1 MNTSF
6 AAVEYPTMVKRYIER
21 QNLDASPLLGAEK
34 YMSLASRRG
43 GPENIRLNVC
53 VLSRESM
60 PVCNDTY
67 AAGNRPATQRSQL
80 SAMSI
85 MSPLV
90 APRTTTITTTGTSAA
105 SEWSRVS
112 GTGDAQCV
120 RFSVTVAADGSTVE
134 DLAHVIESA
143 YSTQRHLDATRRRLQ
158 GASLADGPRG
168 VAPLIICTALFKGRR
183 PLLFGSSV
191 QSVLESG
198 DTVTVYSDVGC
209 DDDDDDD
216 GIDAAAINDAD
227 DDDDEDIRM
236 LGGCSPASADS
247 ADGEF
252 LFVPLATL
260 PPTPGPSGRSSVVAA
275 AVDTAAVGRIVSQAP
290 LKARFV
296 NVLVHPALLR
306 AFLEFCALPSEL
318 ALESLLFVL
327 DVERFRHVQPS
338 MARLLANYIYL
349 TYVAASA
356 PLRVNISA
364 QMRGRIAW
372 PFLAGWEYNP
382 WVFDEM
388 LASVGFTL
396 KKHTLLRF
404 ERSPVGLQALM
415 SRADG
420 GFSAHEYTR
429 ALRFDG
435 ANDPMAAVAAQYAPD
450 IDVAMWVNALD
461 VAHVAA
467 ELAQLPDAFREQLL
481 ARVAAQFVGELRA
494 HMASGGYFD
503 LAGQIR
509 ALQKQ
514 KRIKK
519 TRKIRS
525 FFGDHPHEALLR
537 AQLLAVVPPSSQRQ
551 AARAAAELV
560 ARRQRQQAAAG
571 RHVQAALPTHRRGG
585 SEASS
590 AYAERA
596 ILAVDSDSDLED
608 TQGHAWAQQALSQ
621 MQQQQPRR
629 QQQQQQRQHRQ
640 RSWSDSD
647 SDGSDTWP
655 AAASPEAASRDQT
668 LSRALSMIGVAHG
681 DSPDS
686 EASLSDGERGSL
698 RFGSVRSVGRGLA
711 HVLGTP
717 TLHDRRRR
725 VDRLRSF
732 FGGGSGNGSVVSDAH
747 SAERRG
753 LSNDSAAGDTLRSL
767 GSAHSGGLGLAALAE
782 LTAEQRH
789 VLVRRRRKLRALLG
803 EDVVV
808 AGGGGGGG
816 CDGESAVVWPAEPGP
831 PPPPP
836 PYQPPMADQS
846 AAGAPVDEQQRVRA
860 HWRRRKLKAVLGD
873 VPAGVSTVYASDRAG
888 PPPGDA
894 SSDGGADDDDD
905 NARQRQQQRRQR
917 VRKLRRFFGQS
928 LGADAARHVLAPVAE
943 EDDGDDLDDGGGGGG
958 DIDGSRAASASFEL
972 VPLPRTHVQS
982 PAAAAAAA
990 VEAEAGWRLS
1000 AAGGRAG
1007 LAGVDDG
1014 QQPFRAQFWVTADTS
1029 PETPAASPGKRASL
1043 IARLR
1048 PRRPSASSPRPSA
1061 GPPGSPRSPAAGAR
1075 RRLFARLGERPGEQR
1090 SPAQAQALPP
1100 PRASSIRPLSPLPP
1114 ISPNNLQA
1122 SFDRGVVALGRL
1134 DEAAE
1139 AQQAFDPPP
1148 RMRSANAA
1156 GAASAHKHVVAGALV
1171 PAAAAHAVST
1181 RSQPRRN
1188 AFEAPPGDVRRA
1200 PSKTVHWFDGPP
1212 PPPPAVDLAAD
1223 RAGDPN
1229 PGLIS
1234 ASAKSSADFGAMSI
1248 VLRSPAAAT
1257 RSVASPV
1264 ALRPALPIAA
1274 NASVTAVG
1282 GRRACVLPAPAPA
1295 SAPLPPLLPPPRPP
1309 SAQPMLLP
1317 ASAPLPRRAQ
1327 SLAAQRCADPAPPA
1341 IRLSRSVDLPRRA
1354 EPAARAP
1361 AAAAGSSSSPAAA
1374 GFPRAAR
1381 RVRRARSLVLA
1392 TRPAG
1397 RHARARCATVVPVR
1411 LELQRL
1417 LRTTRA
1423 QRRPAGPA
1431 GPAAPPAP
1439 AEPSGA
1445 PRRSAPGT
1453 GATSTRMSAPP
1464 PRSLP
1469 RSGGLLR
1476 RTRSC
1481 PARLA
1486 AASRWPRRCVPILP
1500 AVMRYL
1506 ASANARRYCSLPAL
1520 RRPHAGLLRSAS
1532 ANVAPP
1538 SAAATAAAASSP
1550 YQRISMARL
1559 SANTHAAALSMSMPS
1574 MASAAP

>member
-1 MNTSF
+1 
-6 AAVEYPTMVKRYIER
+6 MVKRYIER
-21 QNLDASPLLGAEK
+21 QNLDASPLLGVEK
-34 YMSLASRRG
+34 YMSLNGQSGSA
-43 GPENIRLNVC
+43 ENIRLNVC
-53 VLSRESM
+53 VLSRDSM
-60 PVCNDTY
+60 PARDSTC
-67 AAGNRPATQRSQL
+67 APGNRPATQRSHL
-80 SAMSI
+80 SAMSV

-90 APRTTTITTTGTSAA
+90 APRTTG
-105 SEWSRVS
+105 WSRVS

-158 GASLADGPRG
+158 GGSLMDGPRG

-191 QSVLESG
+191 QTVLKSG

-209 DDDDDDD
+209 DEHDDE
-216 GIDAAAINDAD
+216 DAADDAD
-227 DDDDEDIRM
+227 DENVRM

-260 PPTPGPSGRSSVVAA
+260 PPTPGPSGRSSVA
-275 AVDTAAVGRIVSQAP
+275 AVDTAAVGRVVSQAP

-338 MARLLANYIYL
+338 MARLLANYIFL
-349 TYVAASA
+349 TYVAANA

-364 QMRGRIAW
+364 QMRSRIAW

-382 WVFDEM
+382 WVFDEI

-420 GFSAHEYTR
+420 GFSADEYTR
-429 ALRFDG
+429 ALQFDG
-435 ANDPMAAVAAQYAPD
+435 ANDPMAAVAQQFAPD

-461 VAHVAA
+461 MTHVTT
-467 ELAQLPDAFREQLL
+467 ELAHLPDAFREQLL
-481 ARVAAQFVGELRA
+481 ARVAMQFVGAVRA
-494 HMASGGYFD
+494 QSVCAGYFD

-514 KRIKK
+514 RRIKK

-551 AARAAAELV
+551 AARAAVELV
-560 ARRQRQQAAAG
+560 ARRQKQQAA
-571 RHVQAALPTHRRGG
+571 RHVPAGPTHRRGG

-608 TQGHAWAQQALSQ
+608 AQGHAWAHQAL
-621 MQQQQPRR
+621 RR
-629 QQQQQQRQHRQ
+629 RREP
-640 RSWSDSD
+640 SWSDSD
-647 SDGSDTWP
+647 SDGSATWP
-655 AAASPEAASRDQT
+655 GEPAAGCDQT

-681 DSPDS
+681 DSPESD
-686 EASLSDGERGSL
+686 ASLSDGQRPSGVGSL
-698 RFGSVRSVGRGLA
+698 GRRA

-717 TLHDRRRR
+717 AQHRRRR
-725 VDRLRSF
+725 GDRLRSF
-732 FGGGSGNGSVVSDAH
+732 FASSSAVDDA
-747 SAERRG
+747 ADARRG
-753 LSNDSAAGDTLRSL
+753 VSNDSSAGDTLASL
-767 GSAHSGGLGLAALAE
+767 DSAYAGAVGLAAMAE
-782 LTAEQRH
+782 LTPEQRH

-808 AGGGGGGG
+808 GGGGGG
-816 CDGESAVVWPAEPGP
+816 EAPADP
-831 PPPPP
+831 PVTADPPATVDAP
-836 PYQPPMADQS
+836 AD
-846 AAGAPVDEQQRVRA
+846 EHQRVRA

-873 VPAGVSTVYASDRAG
+873 VPAGVVTAYPGDRIA
-888 PPPGDA
+888 PGDA
-894 SSDGGADDDDD
+894 SSDGGGDDAGDM
-905 NARQRQQQRRQR
+905 QQQRRQR

-943 EDDGDDLDDGGGGGG
+943 ED
-958 DIDGSRAASASFEL
+958 SAAASYEFI
-972 VPLPRTHVQS
+972 PLPRAAARS
-982 PAAAAAAA
+982 PAAEDA
-990 VEAEAGWRLS
+990 WRLS
-1000 AAGGRAG
+1000 LAEGRPAV
-1007 LAGVDDG
+1007 AGVDSA

-1029 PETPAASPGKRASL
+1029 PDTPPATPGKRASL

-1048 PRRPSASSPRPSA
+1048 PRRGSAASPKPA
-1061 GPPGSPRSPAAGAR
+1061 TAGSPGAR
-1075 RRLFARLGERPGEQR
+1075 RRLFSRMGERPAE
-1090 SPAQAQALPP
+1090 PLP
-1100 PRASSIRPLSPLPP
+1100 PRASSIRPLSPLPA

-1122 SFDRGVVALGRL
+1122 SFERSVVALARL

-1139 AQQAFDPPP
+1139 PPALEPPP
-1148 RMRSANAA
+1148 RLRSAHR
-1156 GAASAHKHVVAGALV
+1156 HKHVVASALAPGAAQ
-1171 PAAAAHAVST
+1171 PVST
-1181 RSQPRRN
+1181 RSKPRN
-1188 AFEAPPGDVRRA
+1188 AFEGEVRRA
-1200 PSKTVHWFDGPP
+1200 ASKTVHWFDHPAD
-1212 PPPPAVDLAAD
+1212 PPAAK
-1223 RAGDPN
+1223 
-1229 PGLIS
+1229 
-1234 ASAKSSADFGAMSI
+1234 ASAEFGAMAI
-1248 VLRSPAAAT
+1248 VLRSPAAQT
-1257 RSVASPV
+1257 RAVRSPV
-1264 ALRPALPIAA
+1264 GLRAALPIAK

-1282 GRRACVLPAPAPA
+1282 GRRACMPPALPPTKPVRLPAAG
-1295 SAPLPPLLPPPRPP
+1295 PR
-1309 SAQPMLLP
+1309 
-1317 ASAPLPRRAQ
+1317 PRRAQ
-1327 SLAAQRCADPAPPA
+1327 SATGRPCVVCPPPTM
-1341 IRLSRSVDLPRRA
+1341 RLSRSVDLPRRA
-1354 EPAARAP
+1354 EPSAAPP
-1361 AAAAGSSSSPAAA
+1361 AAAASSSSSPPA
-1374 GFPRAAR
+1374 GGP
-1381 RVRRARSLVLA
+1381 RVRRTRSLVLTA
-1392 TRPAG
+1392 APPS
-1397 RHARARCATVVPVR
+1397 ARRTRCATVVPAR

-1423 QRRPAGPA
+1423 HGR
-1431 GPAAPPAP
+1431 AAAHTPAP
-1439 AEPSGA
+1439 SEPS
-1445 PRRSAPGT
+1445 PPSRRAAQP
-1453 GATSTRMSAPP
+1453 ASTRMSAPP
-1464 PRSLP
+1464 VRSSMQ
-1469 RSGGLLR
+1469 RGTGALR

-1486 AASRWPRRCVPILP
+1486 APRWPRRCVPILP

-1520 RRPHAGLLRSAS
+1520 RRPNAGLLRSMS

-1559 SANTHAAALSMSMPS
+1559 SANTHASALSMSMPS